1 MKKNRKFVEYIK
13 DANGET
19 KIVNISP
26 SDILDEMDFSEI
38 EEYLNNIGVGYYYLY
53 DKKDII
59 NKSVTLASF
68 IRDSIDESERM
79 VFNVVLQLD
88 DQTRELL
95 KKELNDF
102 DKWTT
107 GGI

>member
-13 DANGET
+13 DDNGET
-19 KIVNISP
+19 RVADITP
-26 SDILDEMDFSEI
+26 SDILDEIDFSEI
-38 EEYLNNIGVGYYYLY
+38 EEYLDNIGVGYYYLY

-59 NKSVTLASF
+59 DKSATLASF
-68 IRDSIDESERM
+68 IRDSIDESERIA
-79 VFNVVLQLD
+79 FNVVLSLD
-88 DQTRELL
+88 DITRELL

-102 DKWTT
+102 DKRTT

>member
-1 MKKNRKFVEYIK
+1 ML
-13 DANGET
+13 
-19 KIVNISP
+19 VNYNTDITIDSI
-26 SDILDEMDFSEI
+26 DILDEMGLSDI
-38 EEYLNNIGVGYYYLY
+38 EDYLESKNIGYYYLY

-59 NKSVTLASF
+59 DKSATLASF

-79 VFNVVLQLD
+79 AFNVVLQLD

-102 DKWTT
+102 DKRTT
-107 GGI
+107 RGI